1 MKKIILEIDGK
12 LYKKLIEI
20 RKLESDYR
28 GSKIEPLEKY
38 IIETLKF
45 ALWEIEKGIEADA
58 LSNSYEGFNE
68 K

>member
-1 MKKIILEIDGK
+1 MKKITIEISDS
-12 LYKKLIEI
+12 LYKELIET
-20 RKLESDYR
+20 RQLESDYY

-45 ALWEIEKGIEADA
+45 ALHEIKEGIRGDI
-58 LSNSYEGFNE
+58 LSNSYEGSNE